1 MPNSHRDPLPPLD
14 EQQRYRVDEGARYLR
29 VSVPGIY
36 RRIRAGEI
44 VTIVEG
50 RRRFIPGSEL
60 VRLSRAPAA
69 AA

>member
-1 MPNSHRDPLPPLD
+1 MADTQHEPLAPLDPL
-14 EQQRYRVDEGARYLR
+14 QRYRVDEGARYLR

-36 RRIRAGEI
+36 RRLRAGEI
-44 VTIVEG
+44 ATIVEG
-50 RRRFIPGSEL
+50 RRRFIPGSEI